1 MTITTKSSV
10 HSALI
15 FQGGGSLGAYEAGAY
30 KAISE
35 ELSAVIKK
43 HNRERKEEKQEDSTT
58 LFHIVAGT
66 SIGAINAAI
75 LVSYVKENRTWEGSS
90 ERLIDFW
97 RYLSTRS
104 DVENMNPYFE
114 YYWDFWH
121 RLDSHVASG
130 ESARRYYSA
139 KEFILISHPPFTFN
153 CCFSCSCSFCSI
165 PFFSFS

>member
-1 MTITTKSSV
+1 
-10 HSALI
+10 LI

-66 SIGAINAAI
+66 SIGAITI
-75 LVSYVKENRTWEGSS
+75 LVGYVKENRTWEGSS

-153 CCFSCSCSFCSI
+153 CCFSCSCSFCRI
-165 PFFSFS
+165 LFFSFS